1 MSVRPS
7 EYSRLV
13 YYIKQFLFDRQYLA
27 NQRIEFSI
35 LEKLYFGILKVLGYF
50 ILNKVFGWLCPL
62 IPRCHGR
69 RRQYIFKV
77 EQLQNK
83 CWIFCW
89 YFTNIDLLRFF
100 AHYTLCFNLKKILQ
114 YCIYPL
120 KLLFFV
126 QFMNTQKQNRVYKEF
141 FFC

>member
-62 IPRCHGR
+62 IPRCYGR
-69 RRQYIFKV
+69 SNLLYTYSSIAQKPINIRWIRTSNTEIPCIAPNYRQF
-77 EQLQNK
+77 
-83 CWIFCW
+83 
-89 YFTNIDLLRFF
+89 FTNI
-100 AHYTLCFNLKKILQ
+100 KIKITKL
-114 YCIYPL
+114 IPVLVDPGPL
-120 KLLFFV
+120 ELTKLDQFYNFLF
-126 QFMNTQKQNRVYKEF
+126 
-141 FFC
+141 